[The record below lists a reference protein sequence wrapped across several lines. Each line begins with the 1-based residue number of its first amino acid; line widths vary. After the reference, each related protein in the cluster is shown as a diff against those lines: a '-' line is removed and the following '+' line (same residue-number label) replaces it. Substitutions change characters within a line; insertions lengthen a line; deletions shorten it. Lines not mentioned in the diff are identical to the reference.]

1 VQEDPSFQ
9 RNRDFWRDMFN
20 VVVGISWQ
28 VALVAL
34 PIYHRDPGY
43 QARPP
48 SPGSGRSGV
57 VILKITMAT
66 TIFASSSRDGR

>member
-1 VQEDPSFQ
+1 MQEDPSFQ

-34 PIYHRDPGY
+34 PIYIVIQKLP
-43 QARPP
+43 ARRPRR
-48 SPGSGRSGV
+48 GSGRGGRP
-57 VILKITMAT
+57 
-66 TIFASSSRDGR
+66 SS